1 MLFSTIKEIK
11 LFCESLHSE
20 PDYREVVE
28 NLTSS
33 TDDFEVDGVRFIKDS
48 QILLV
53 MADEIFSDEYLLGC
67 FNANFIAENSNLNF
81 ELVEACQQ
89 SEAYAA
95 VGKALDDTLS
105 DEQKESFCEAYA
117 RADGYGHHFNTYDS
131 TGEEQRLDG
140 VLYHVFDR
148 RN

>member
-1 MLFSTIKEIK
+1 MKFSTIKEVK
-11 LFCESLHSE
+11 TFCEGLHSE
-20 PDYREVVE
+20 PCFREVVE
-28 NLTSS
+28 NLESGF
-33 TDDFEVDGVRFIKDS
+33 DDFEVGSVRFIKDS

-53 MADEIFSDEYLLGC
+53 MVDEIFSDEYLLGC
-67 FNANFIAENSNLNF
+67 FNANFIAEKSSLNF

-89 SEAYAA
+89 SGAYVAI
-95 VGKALDDTLS
+95 GKALDATLS

-148 RN
+148 HN